1 MRRSRNVRRLSKKV
15 ARRTKRKNTIKR
27 IPKRTLRRKL
37 RRSIRVKGKISY
49 KDVKKRVSKRKKLL
63 KRKTIKRGGSPTEEG
78 AQGARALAPLVMSGV
93 LFHLPKE
100 VFIPGG
106 IFLRPVFP
114 EGTPESLLETQK
126 HKKMVDLPG
135 GYNLVYRTGEI
146 TGESH
151 RLQAKEFTS
160 VLRYAERE
168 YIRLGGRPKI
178 NFSNPKIDF
187 NSNTEPHA
195 FQIISGEEIK
205 YYEYERCQNV
215 ILTADQC
222 NDLIEYAKPKMI
234 PSTLGEGFRGKNVL
248 VPNKRVDL
256 LSNLNFISPYI
267 ELPKKLTVKQN
278 LEVYGR
284 LYDVKNLNS
293 KIDYLAEKL
302 RLNEIIYNVTGEL
315 SSGQK
320 NRVSL
325 AKSIINDPTVLLL
338 DEPTASLDPETGD
351 FVRSFLESYQKEKGA
366 SILLASHNMTEVER
380 LCSSVLMM
388 KNGIII
394 DQDSPKKLIKKH
406 GRKNLEEVFLKL
418 TREKYES

>member
-1 MRRSRNVRRLSKKV
+1 MHTPLEIIKLSKIYNKKEAV
-15 ARRTKRKNTIKR
+15 KNISFRINKNEIIGILGPNGCGKTTTIGMILGLLK
-27 IPKRTLRRKL
+27 PT
-37 RRSIRVKGKISY
+37 KGK
-49 KDVKKRVSKRKKLL
+49 
-63 KRKTIKRGGSPTEEG
+63 
-78 AQGARALAPLVMSGV
+78 V
-93 LFHLPKE
+93 LINGF
-100 VFIPGG
+100 
-106 IFLRPVFP
+106 
-114 EGTPESLLETQK
+114 
-126 HKKMVDLPG
+126 
-135 GYNLVYRTGEI
+135 EI
-146 TGESH
+146 E
-151 RLQAKEFTS
+151 
-160 VLRYAERE
+160 
-168 YIRLGGRPKI
+168 
-178 NFSNPKIDF
+178 
-187 NSNTEPHA
+187 
-195 FQIISGEEIK
+195 
-205 YYEYERCQNV
+205 
-215 ILTADQC
+215 
-222 NDLIEYAKPKMI
+222 
-234 PSTLGEGFRGKNVL
+234 
-248 VPNKRVDL
+248 NKRVDL